1 MTNHTLPCVAL
12 RGRFKKPYNHDKV
25 RQLIHTI
32 GARFTSDL
40 EKATHVVTTEI
51 CLKSGGRFIEDAKDR
66 DLKILGI
73 EWLEKCSESQCF
85 VDANPYTFHDACKDL
100 AQLDQR
106 GSHANFGRIFE
117 DILTMC
123 DPKVTE
129 MVTKRHSEF
138 WALLTTPSRES
149 PQLALEKMI
158 TSLCKPLKDNAE
170 AVNAIRRQ
178 EGCESFMALID
189 SIGDTGYLASQVELL
204 MIVYRAVVLD
214 HHEEVSLWDSAQVEE
229 EYS

>member
-1 MTNHTLPCVAL
+1 MTEHTLPCVAL
-12 RGRFKKPYNHDKV
+12 RGRFKKPQNHDKV
-25 RQLIHTI
+25 KKLIHTI
-32 GARFTSDL
+32 GASFTADL
-40 EKATHVVTTEI
+40 EKATHVVTTEL
-51 CLKSGGRFIEDAKDR
+51 CFESGGRFIKDAKER

-73 EWLEKCSESQCF
+73 EWLEKCSESRCF

-100 AQLDQR
+100 GQQDR
-106 GSHANFGRIFE
+106 RRSHANFGRIFE
-117 DILTMC
+117 NILTMC

-149 PQLALEKMI
+149 PQLILEKII

-178 EGCESFMALID
+178 EGCESFIALID
-189 SIGDTGYLASQVELL
+189 SIGDTDYLASQVEFL

-214 HHEEVSLWDSAQVEE
+214 HFEEVTI
-229 EYS
+229 